1 MRGNRSYKQQLLI
14 YLATVVGVFA
24 LAASIYELRNEQ
36 NYKKAILQTR
46 LEGYAD
52 RVALLGADAVSF
64 AEEVRITVLSADGTV
79 LFDSE
84 EPQLA
89 SDHSTRPEVLA
100 CREGQPGW
108 AIRHS
113 QTEGRDY
120 CYLAKQNGDQIIRVA
135 VPYEVDLKNF
145 LRPNT
150 IYILLG
156 VLMLLAVLFALGL
169 SMLRGYRSLEK
180 ALEDVENEKQTNKRL
195 KREMT
200 HNIAHELR
208 TPVSSLRGYLEAL
221 VDCDD
226 MDSERKKLFLQRAYL
241 QSLRLSDLLRDI
253 GLVTKIEESPEQIK
267 RETVNLHEIVE
278 SVLVEFAQKMESRS
292 ITACN
297 DVPVSLDINGSA
309 SLVYAI
315 FRNLVENSCKYAG
328 KNVSIVIW
336 ADREGDEV
344 KLKYYDTGIGV
355 PADLQDRIFERF
367 FRIPAKPSED
377 YRDDVGSGLGLS
389 VVRNAVAFHG
399 GNIKAAPHTGGGL
412 EFEFSLPWCG
422 RPASTDNQLSKS

>member
-1 MRGNRSYKQQLLI
+1 MKRNRSFRQYLLI
-14 YLATVVGVFA
+14 YLAAVVGVFA
-24 LAASIYELRNEQ
+24 LAASIYELRNER
-36 NYKKAILQTR
+36 NYKKVILQTR

-52 RVALLGADAVSF
+52 RVALLGAENASF
-64 AEEVRITVLSADGTV
+64 AEEVRITILEADGTV
-79 LFDSE
+79 VYDSD
-84 EPQLA
+84 EPDLA
-89 SDHSTRPEVLA
+89 SDHSTRPEIVA
-100 CREGQPGW
+100 CSEGNPGW

-120 CYLAKQNGDQIIRVA
+120 CYLAKKNGDCIIRVA
-135 VPYEVDLKNF
+135 VPYEVDLKHF

-150 IYILLG
+150 IYIVLG
-156 VLMLLAVLFALGL
+156 VLMLLAVLFILGRA
-169 SMLRGYRSLEK
+169 MLRSYKSLED

-221 VDCDD
+221 VECDD
-226 MDSERKKLFLQRAYL
+226 IDEDRKKLFTQRAYL

-267 RETVNLHEIVE
+267 KERLSLYDIV
-278 SVLVEFAQKMESRS
+278 SDVLDEFSEKMQARG
-292 ITACN
+292 IAARN
-297 DVPVSLDINGSA
+297 DVPDDLEIDGSP

-328 KNVSIVIW
+328 KNVTVVIS
-336 ADREGDEV
+336 AEKAGDEV
-344 KLKYYDTGIGV
+344 QVRYYDTGTGV
-355 PADLQDRIFERF
+355 PEDMLDRIFERF
-367 FRIPAKPSED
+367 YRIPGKSSED

-399 GNIKAAPHTGGGL
+399 GTIKAALRKEGGL
-412 EFEFSLPWCG
+412 EFEFSL
-422 RPASTDNQLSKS
+422 S

>member
-1 MRGNRSYKQQLLI
+1 MKRNKSFRQFLLI
-14 YLATVVGVFA
+14 YLAAVVGVFA
-24 LAASIYELRNEQ
+24 LAASIYELRNER
-36 NYKKAILQTR
+36 NYKKVILQTR

-52 RVALLGADAVSF
+52 RVALLGAENASF
-64 AEEVRITVLSADGTV
+64 AEEVRITILEADGTV
-79 LFDSE
+79 VYDSD
-84 EPQLA
+84 EPDLA
-89 SDHSTRPEVLA
+89 SDHSTRPEIVA
-100 CREGQPGW
+100 CSEGNPGW

-120 CYLAKQNGDQIIRVA
+120 CYLAKKNGDRIIRVA
-135 VPYEVDLKNF
+135 VPYEVDLKHF

-150 IYILLG
+150 IYIVLG
-156 VLMLLAVLFALGL
+156 VLMLLAVLFILGRA
-169 SMLRGYRSLEK
+169 MLRSYKSLED

-221 VDCDD
+221 VECDD
-226 MDSERKKLFLQRAYL
+226 IDEDRKKLFTQRAYL

-267 RETVNLHEIVE
+267 KERLSLYDIV
-278 SVLVEFAQKMESRS
+278 SDVLDEFSEKMQARA
-292 ITACN
+292 IVARN
-297 DVPVSLDINGSA
+297 DVPVDLEIDGSP

-328 KNVSIVIW
+328 KNVTVVIS
-336 ADREGDEV
+336 AEKAGDEV
-344 KLKYYDTGIGV
+344 QVRYYDTGTGV
-355 PADLQDRIFERF
+355 PEDMLDRIFERF
-367 FRIPAKPSED
+367 YRIPGKPSED

-399 GNIKAAPHTGGGL
+399 GTIKAVLRKEGGL
-412 EFEFSLPWCG
+412 EFDFRLLVM
-422 RPASTDNQLSKS
+422 T

>member
-1 MRGNRSYKQQLLI
+1 MKRNKSFRQFLLI
-14 YLATVVGVFA
+14 YLAAVVGVFA
-24 LAASIYELRNEQ
+24 LAASIYELRNER
-36 NYKKAILQTR
+36 NYKKVILQTR

-52 RVALLGADAVSF
+52 RVALLGAENASF
-64 AEEVRITVLSADGTV
+64 AEEVRITILEADGTV
-79 LFDSE
+79 LYDSD
-84 EPQLA
+84 EPDLA
-89 SDHSTRPEVLA
+89 SDHSTRPEIVA
-100 CREGQPGW
+100 CSEGNPGW

-120 CYLAKQNGDQIIRVA
+120 CYLAKKNGDRIIRVA
-135 VPYEVDLKNF
+135 VPYEVDLKHF

-150 IYILLG
+150 IYIVLG
-156 VLMLLAVLFALGL
+156 VLMLLAVLFILGRA
-169 SMLRGYRSLEK
+169 MLRSYKSLED

-221 VDCDD
+221 VECDD
-226 MDSERKKLFLQRAYL
+226 IDEDRKKLFTQRAYL

-267 RETVNLHEIVE
+267 KERLSLYDIV
-278 SVLVEFAQKMESRS
+278 SDVLDEFSEKMQARA
-292 ITACN
+292 IVARN
-297 DVPVSLDINGSA
+297 DVPVDLEIDGSP

-328 KNVSIVIW
+328 KNVTVVIS
-336 ADREGDEV
+336 AEKAGDEV
-344 KLKYYDTGIGV
+344 QVRYYDTGTGV
-355 PADLQDRIFERF
+355 PEDMLDRIFERF
-367 FRIPAKPSED
+367 YRIPGKPSED

-399 GNIKAAPHTGGGL
+399 GTIKAVLRKEGGL
-412 EFEFSLPWCG
+412 EFDFSL
-422 RPASTDNQLSKS
+422 S

>member
-1 MRGNRSYKQQLLI
+1 MKRNRSFKQLLLI
-14 YLATVVGVFA
+14 YLAAVVGVFA
-24 LAASIYELRNEQ
+24 LAASIYELRNER
-36 NYKKAILQTR
+36 NYKKVILQTR

-52 RVALLGADAVSF
+52 RVALLGADNASF
-64 AEEVRITVLSADGTV
+64 TEEVRVTILEADGTV
-79 LFDSE
+79 VYDSD
-84 EPQLA
+84 EPDLA
-89 SDHSTRPEVLA
+89 SDHSTRPEIVA
-100 CREGQPGW
+100 CSEDSPGW

-120 CYLAKQNGDQIIRVA
+120 CYLAKKSGDRIIRVA
-135 VPYEVDLKNF
+135 VPYEVDLKHF

-150 IYILLG
+150 IYIVLG
-156 VLMLLAVLFALGL
+156 VLMLLAVLFFLGR
-169 SMLRGYRSLEK
+169 SMLHSYRSLEK
-180 ALEDVENEKQTNKRL
+180 ALEDVENEKLTNKRL

-226 MDSERKKLFLQRAYL
+226 IDEDRKKLFTQRAYL

-267 RETVNLHEIVE
+267 KERISLYDIV
-278 SVLVEFAQKMESRS
+278 SDVLDEFSEKMRARAIVAQ
-292 ITACN
+292 N
-297 DVPVSLDINGSA
+297 DVPVDLEIDGSS

-328 KNVSIVIW
+328 KNVSVVIS
-336 ADREGDEV
+336 AEKAGDEV
-344 KLKYYDTGIGV
+344 QVRYYDTGSGV
-355 PADLQDRIFERF
+355 PENMLDRIFERF
-367 FRIPAKPSED
+367 YRIPGKPSED

-399 GNIKAAPHTGGGL
+399 GTIKAVLRKEGGL
-412 EFEFSLPWCG
+412 EFEF
-422 RPASTDNQLSKS
+422 RLSRGQEAIS

>member
-1 MRGNRSYKQQLLI
+1 MKRNRSFKQLLLI
-14 YLATVVGVFA
+14 YLAAVVGVFA
-24 LAASIYELRNEQ
+24 LAASIYELRNER
-36 NYKKAILQTR
+36 NYKKVILQTR

-52 RVALLGADAVSF
+52 RVALLGAENASF
-64 AEEVRITVLSADGTV
+64 AEEVRITILEADGTV
-79 LFDSE
+79 VYDSD
-84 EPQLA
+84 EPDLA
-89 SDHSTRPEVLA
+89 SDHSTRPEIVA
-100 CREGQPGW
+100 CSEGNPGW

-120 CYLAKQNGDQIIRVA
+120 CYLAKKNGDRIIRVA
-135 VPYEVDLKNF
+135 VPYEVDLKHF

-150 IYILLG
+150 IYIVLG
-156 VLMLLAVLFALGL
+156 VLMLLAVLFILGRA
-169 SMLRGYRSLEK
+169 MLRSYKSLED

-221 VDCDD
+221 VECDD
-226 MDSERKKLFLQRAYL
+226 IDEDRKKLFTQRAYL

-267 RETVNLHEIVE
+267 KERLSLYDIV
-278 SVLVEFAQKMESRS
+278 SDVLDEFSEKMQARA
-292 ITACN
+292 IVARN
-297 DVPVSLDINGSA
+297 DVPVDLEIDGSP

-328 KNVSIVIW
+328 KNVTVVIS
-336 ADREGDEV
+336 AEKAGDEV
-344 KLKYYDTGIGV
+344 QVRYYDTGTGV
-355 PADLQDRIFERF
+355 PEDMLDRIFERF
-367 FRIPAKPSED
+367 YRIPGKPSED

-399 GNIKAAPHTGGGL
+399 GTIKAVLRKEGGL
-412 EFEFSLPWCG
+412 EFDFRLLVM
-422 RPASTDNQLSKS
+422 T

>member
-1 MRGNRSYKQQLLI
+1 MKRNRSFRQFLLI
-14 YLATVVGVFA
+14 YLAAVVGVFA
-24 LAASIYELRNEQ
+24 LAASIYELRNER
-36 NYKKAILQTR
+36 NYKKVILQTR

-52 RVALLGADAVSF
+52 RVALLGAENASF
-64 AEEVRITVLSADGTV
+64 AEEVRITILEADGAV
-79 LFDSE
+79 VYDSD
-84 EPQLA
+84 EPDLA
-89 SDHSTRPEVLA
+89 SDHSTRPEIVA
-100 CREGQPGW
+100 CSEGNPGW

-120 CYLAKQNGDQIIRVA
+120 CYLAKKNGDRIIRVA
-135 VPYEVDLKNF
+135 VPYEVDLKHF

-150 IYILLG
+150 IYIVLG
-156 VLMLLAVLFALGL
+156 VLMLLAVLFILGRA
-169 SMLRGYRSLEK
+169 MLRSYKSLED

-221 VDCDD
+221 VECDD
-226 MDSERKKLFLQRAYL
+226 IDEDRKKLFTQRAYL

-267 RETVNLHEIVE
+267 KERLSLYDIV
-278 SVLVEFAQKMESRS
+278 SDVLDEFSEKMQARA
-292 ITACN
+292 IVARN
-297 DVPVSLDINGSA
+297 DVPVDLEIDGSP

-328 KNVSIVIW
+328 KNVTVVIS
-336 ADREGDEV
+336 AEKAGDEV
-344 KLKYYDTGIGV
+344 QVRYYDTGTGV
-355 PADLQDRIFERF
+355 PEDMLDRIFERF
-367 FRIPAKPSED
+367 YRIPGKPSED

-399 GNIKAAPHTGGGL
+399 GTIKAVLRKEGGL
-412 EFEFSLPWCG
+412 EFDFRLLVM
-422 RPASTDNQLSKS
+422 T

>member
-1 MRGNRSYKQQLLI
+1 MKRSRSFRQFLLI
-14 YLATVVGVFA
+14 YLAAVVGVFA
-24 LAASIYELRNEQ
+24 LAASIYELRNER
-36 NYKKAILQTR
+36 NYKKVILQTR

-52 RVALLGADAVSF
+52 RVALLGAENASF
-64 AEEVRITVLSADGTV
+64 AEEVRITILEADGSV
-79 LFDSE
+79 VYDSD
-84 EPQLA
+84 EPDLT
-89 SDHSTRPEVLA
+89 SDHSMRPEIVA
-100 CREGQPGW
+100 CSEDKPGW

-120 CYLAKQNGDQIIRVA
+120 CYLAKKDGDRIIRVA
-135 VPYEVDLKNF
+135 VPYEVDLKHF

-150 IYILLG
+150 IYIVLG
-156 VLMLLAVLFALGL
+156 VLMLLAVLFILGRA
-169 SMLRGYRSLEK
+169 MLRSYKSLED
-180 ALEDVENEKQTNKRL
+180 ALEDVENEKQTNRRL

-226 MDSERKKLFLQRAYL
+226 IDEDRKKLFTQRAYL

-267 RETVNLHEIVE
+267 KERINLYDIV
-278 SVLVEFAQKMESRS
+278 SDVLDEFSEKMHARDIVAQ
-292 ITACN
+292 N
-297 DVPVSLDINGSA
+297 DVPDDLEIDGSP

-328 KNVSIVIW
+328 KNVTVVIS
-336 ADREGDEV
+336 AEKVSDEV
-344 KLKYYDTGIGV
+344 RVRYYDTGSGV
-355 PADLQDRIFERF
+355 PEDMLDRIFERF
-367 FRIPAKPSED
+367 YRIPGKPSED

-399 GNIKAAPHTGGGL
+399 GTIKAAIRKGGGL
-412 EFEFSLPWCG
+412 EFDFSL
-422 RPASTDNQLSKS
+422 SEN

>member
-1 MRGNRSYKQQLLI
+1 MKRNRSFKQLLLI
-14 YLATVVGVFA
+14 YLAAVVGVFA
-24 LAASIYELRNEQ
+24 LAASIYELRNER
-36 NYKKAILQTR
+36 NYKKVILQTR

-52 RVALLGADAVSF
+52 RVALLGAENASF
-64 AEEVRITVLSADGTV
+64 AEEVRITILEADGTV
-79 LFDSE
+79 VYDSD
-84 EPQLA
+84 EPDLA
-89 SDHSTRPEVLA
+89 SDHSTRPEIVA
-100 CREGQPGW
+100 CSEGNPGW

-120 CYLAKQNGDQIIRVA
+120 CYLAKKNGDRIIRVA
-135 VPYEVDLKNF
+135 VPYEVDLKHF

-150 IYILLG
+150 IYIVLG
-156 VLMLLAVLFALGL
+156 VLMLLAVLFFLGR
-169 SMLRGYRSLEK
+169 SMLHSYRSLEK

-226 MDSERKKLFLQRAYL
+226 IDEDRKKLFTQRAYL

-267 RETVNLHEIVE
+267 KERISLYDIV
-278 SVLVEFAQKMESRS
+278 SDVLDEFSEKMRARA
-292 ITACN
+292 IVARN
-297 DVPVSLDINGSA
+297 DVPVDLEIDGSP

-328 KNVSIVIW
+328 KNLSVVIS
-336 ADREGDEV
+336 AEKAGDEV
-344 KLKYYDTGIGV
+344 QVRYYDTGSGV
-355 PADLQDRIFERF
+355 PEDMLDRIFERF
-367 FRIPAKPSED
+367 YRIPGKPSED

-399 GNIKAAPHTGGGL
+399 GTIKAVLRKEGGL
-412 EFEFSLPWCG
+412 EFDFRLLVM
-422 RPASTDNQLSKS
+422 T

>member
-1 MRGNRSYKQQLLI
+1 MKRNRSFRQYLLI
-14 YLATVVGVFA
+14 YLAAVVGVFA
-24 LAASIYELRNEQ
+24 LATSIYELRNER
-36 NYKKAILQTR
+36 NYKKVILQTR

-52 RVALLGADAVSF
+52 RVALLGAENASF
-64 AEEVRITVLSADGTV
+64 AEEVRITILEADGTV
-79 LFDSE
+79 VYDSD
-84 EPQLA
+84 EPDLA
-89 SDHSTRPEVLA
+89 SDHSTRPEIVA
-100 CREGQPGW
+100 CSEGKPGW

-120 CYLAKQNGDQIIRVA
+120 CYLAKKNGDRIIRVA
-135 VPYEVDLKNF
+135 VPYEVDLKHF
-145 LRPNT
+145 LRPDT
-150 IYILLG
+150 IYIVLG
-156 VLMLLAVLFALGL
+156 VLMLLAVLFILGRA
-169 SMLRGYRSLEK
+169 MLRSYKSLED

-221 VDCDD
+221 VECDD
-226 MDSERKKLFLQRAYL
+226 IDEDRKKLFTQRAYL

-267 RETVNLHEIVE
+267 KERINLYDIV
-278 SVLVEFAQKMESRS
+278 SDVLDEFSEKMLARGIAARNE
-292 ITACN
+292 
-297 DVPVSLDINGSA
+297 VPEDLEMDGSP

-328 KNVSIVIW
+328 KNVAVVIS
-336 ADREGDEV
+336 AEQSGSDVLVR
-344 KLKYYDTGIGV
+344 YHDTGIGV
-355 PADLQDRIFERF
+355 PEDMLDRIFERF

-399 GNIKAAPHTGGGL
+399 GTIKAVLRKEGGL
-412 EFEFSLPWCG
+412 EFEFRLLVMTRS
-422 RPASTDNQLSKS
+422 

>member
-1 MRGNRSYKQQLLI
+1 MKGNRSFRQVLLV
-14 YLATVVGVFA
+14 YLAAVVGVFA
-24 LAASIYELRNEQ
+24 LAASVYELRNEH

-52 RVALLGADAVSF
+52 RVALLGVDAANFS
-64 AEEVRITVLSADGTV
+64 EEVRITILSDDGAVLY
-79 LFDSE
+79 DSD
-84 EPQLA
+84 EPGLV
-89 SDHSTRPEVLA
+89 SDHSSRPEIVA
-100 CREGQPGW
+100 CRSGQPGW

-120 CYLAKQNGDQIIRVA
+120 CYLAKRNGDRIIRVA
-135 VPYEVDLKNF
+135 VPYEVDLKHF

-156 VLMLLAVLFALGL
+156 VLMLLAVLLLLGRA
-169 SMLRGYRSLEK
+169 MLRGYKSLED
-180 ALEDVENEKQTNKRL
+180 ALDDVENEKQANKRL

-226 MDSERKKLFLQRAYL
+226 IDDERRKLFTQRAYL

-253 GLVTKIEESPEQIK
+253 GLVTKIEESPEQIR
-267 RETVNLHEIVE
+267 RERLNLHEIV
-278 SVLVEFAQKMESRS
+278 SGVLDEFSEKMKSRGIDATNAIPS
-292 ITACN
+292 
-297 DVPVSLDINGSA
+297 DMEMVGSA

-328 KNVSIVIW
+328 KDISIVIS
-336 ADREGDEV
+336 AEYERGAV
-344 KLKYYDTGIGV
+344 RVCYYDTGVAV
-355 PADLQDRIFERF
+355 PEEMLDRIFERF
-367 FRIPAKPSED
+367 FRIPGNPSED

-399 GNIKAAPHTGGGL
+399 GQIKASVREGGGL
-412 EFEFSLPWCG
+412 MFEF
-422 RPASTDNQLSKS
+422 TLS

>member
-1 MRGNRSYKQQLLI
+1 MKRNRSFRQYLLI
-14 YLATVVGVFA
+14 YLAAVVGVFA
-24 LAASIYELRNEQ
+24 LAASIYELRNER
-36 NYKKAILQTR
+36 NYKKVILQTR

-52 RVALLGADAVSF
+52 RVALLGAENASF
-64 AEEVRITVLSADGTV
+64 AEEVRITILEADGTV
-79 LFDSE
+79 VYDSD
-84 EPQLA
+84 EPDLA
-89 SDHSTRPEVLA
+89 SDHSTRPEIVA
-100 CREGQPGW
+100 CSEGNPGW

-120 CYLAKQNGDQIIRVA
+120 CYLAKKNGDCIIRVA
-135 VPYEVDLKNF
+135 VPYEVDLKHF

-150 IYILLG
+150 IYIVLG
-156 VLMLLAVLFALGL
+156 VLMLLAVLFTLGRA
-169 SMLRGYRSLEK
+169 MLRSYKSLED

-221 VDCDD
+221 VECDD
-226 MDSERKKLFLQRAYL
+226 IDEDRKKLFTQRAYL

-267 RETVNLHEIVE
+267 KERLSLYDIVSDVLDEFSEKMHAREIV
-278 SVLVEFAQKMESRS
+278 AQ
-292 ITACN
+292 N
-297 DVPVSLDINGSA
+297 DVPADLELDGSP

-328 KNVSIVIW
+328 KNVTVVIS
-336 ADREGDEV
+336 AEKAGDEV
-344 KLKYYDTGIGV
+344 QVRYYDTGTGV
-355 PADLQDRIFERF
+355 PEDMLDRIFERF
-367 FRIPAKPSED
+367 YRIPGKPSED

-399 GNIKAAPHTGGGL
+399 GTIKAALRKEGGL
-412 EFEFSLPWCG
+412 EFEFSL
-422 RPASTDNQLSKS
+422 S

>member
-1 MRGNRSYKQQLLI
+1 MKRNRSFKQLLLI
-14 YLATVVGVFA
+14 YLAAVVGVFA
-24 LAASIYELRNEQ
+24 LAASIYELRNER
-36 NYKKAILQTR
+36 NYKKVILQTR

-52 RVALLGADAVSF
+52 RVALLGADNASF
-64 AEEVRITVLSADGTV
+64 TEEVRVTILEADGTV
-79 LFDSE
+79 VYDSD
-84 EPQLA
+84 EPDLA
-89 SDHSTRPEVLA
+89 SDHSTRPEIVA
-100 CREGQPGW
+100 CSEGNPGW

-120 CYLAKQNGDQIIRVA
+120 CYLAKKNGDRIIRVA
-135 VPYEVDLKNF
+135 VPYEVDLKHF

-150 IYILLG
+150 IYIVLG
-156 VLMLLAVLFALGL
+156 VLMLLAVLFILGRA
-169 SMLRGYRSLEK
+169 MLRSYKSLED

-226 MDSERKKLFLQRAYL
+226 IDEDRKKLFTQRAYL

-267 RETVNLHEIVE
+267 KERISLYDIV
-278 SVLVEFAQKMESRS
+278 SDVLDEFSEKMRARAIVAQ
-292 ITACN
+292 N
-297 DVPVSLDINGSA
+297 DVPVDLEIDGSP

-328 KNVSIVIW
+328 KNVSVVIS
-336 ADREGDEV
+336 AEKAGDEV
-344 KLKYYDTGIGV
+344 QVRYYDTGSGV
-355 PADLQDRIFERF
+355 PENMLDRIFERF
-367 FRIPAKPSED
+367 YRIPGKPSED

-399 GNIKAAPHTGGGL
+399 GTIKAVLRKEGGL
-412 EFEFSLPWCG
+412 EFDFRLLVM
-422 RPASTDNQLSKS
+422 T

>member
-1 MRGNRSYKQQLLI
+1 MKRNRSFKQLLLI
-14 YLATVVGVFA
+14 YLAAVVGVFA
-24 LAASIYELRNEQ
+24 LAASIYELRNER
-36 NYKKAILQTR
+36 NYKKVILQTR

-52 RVALLGADAVSF
+52 RVALLGAENASF
-64 AEEVRITVLSADGTV
+64 AEEVRITILEADGTV
-79 LFDSE
+79 VYDSD
-84 EPQLA
+84 EPDLA
-89 SDHSTRPEVLA
+89 SDHSTRPEIVA
-100 CREGQPGW
+100 CSEGNPGW

-120 CYLAKQNGDQIIRVA
+120 CYLAKKNGDRIIRVA
-135 VPYEVDLKNF
+135 VPYEVDLKHF

-150 IYILLG
+150 IYIVLG
-156 VLMLLAVLFALGL
+156 VLMLLAVLFILGRA
-169 SMLRGYRSLEK
+169 MLRSYKSLED

-221 VDCDD
+221 VECDD
-226 MDSERKKLFLQRAYL
+226 IDEDRKKLFTQRAYL

-267 RETVNLHEIVE
+267 KERISLYDIV
-278 SVLVEFAQKMESRS
+278 SDVLDEFSEKMRARAIVAQ
-292 ITACN
+292 N
-297 DVPVSLDINGSA
+297 DVPVDLEIDGSP

-328 KNVSIVIW
+328 KNVSVVIS
-336 ADREGDEV
+336 AEKAGDEV
-344 KLKYYDTGIGV
+344 QVRYYDTGSGV
-355 PADLQDRIFERF
+355 PEDMLDRIFERF
-367 FRIPAKPSED
+367 YRIPGKPSED

-399 GNIKAAPHTGGGL
+399 GTIKAVLRKEGGL
-412 EFEFSLPWCG
+412 EFDFRLLVM
-422 RPASTDNQLSKS
+422 T

>member
-1 MRGNRSYKQQLLI
+1 MKRNKSFRQFLLI
-14 YLATVVGVFA
+14 YLAAVVGVFA
-24 LAASIYELRNEQ
+24 LAASIYELRNER
-36 NYKKAILQTR
+36 NYKKVILQTR

-52 RVALLGADAVSF
+52 RVALLGAENASF
-64 AEEVRITVLSADGTV
+64 AEEVRITILEADGTV
-79 LFDSE
+79 VYDSD
-84 EPQLA
+84 EPDLA
-89 SDHSTRPEVLA
+89 SDHSTRPEIVA
-100 CREGQPGW
+100 CSEGNPGW

-120 CYLAKQNGDQIIRVA
+120 CYLAKKNGDRIIRVA
-135 VPYEVDLKNF
+135 VPYEVDLKHF

-150 IYILLG
+150 IYIVLG
-156 VLMLLAVLFALGL
+156 VLMLLAVLFILGRA
-169 SMLRGYRSLEK
+169 MLRSYKSLED

-221 VDCDD
+221 VECDD
-226 MDSERKKLFLQRAYL
+226 IDEDRKKLFTQRAYL

-267 RETVNLHEIVE
+267 KERLSLYDIV
-278 SVLVEFAQKMESRS
+278 SDVLDEFSEKMQARA
-292 ITACN
+292 IVALN
-297 DVPVSLDINGSA
+297 DVPVDLEIDGSP

-328 KNVSIVIW
+328 KNVTVVIS
-336 ADREGDEV
+336 AEKAGDEV
-344 KLKYYDTGIGV
+344 QVRYYDTGTGV
-355 PADLQDRIFERF
+355 PEDMLDRIFERF
-367 FRIPAKPSED
+367 YRIPGKPSED

-399 GNIKAAPHTGGGL
+399 GTIKAALRKEGGL
-412 EFEFSLPWCG
+412 EFDFRLLVM
-422 RPASTDNQLSKS
+422 T

>member
-1 MRGNRSYKQQLLI
+1 MKRNRSFKQLLLI
-14 YLATVVGVFA
+14 YLAAVVGVFA

-36 NYKKAILQTR
+36 NYKKVILQTR

-52 RVALLGADAVSF
+52 RVALLGADAASF
-64 AEEVRITVLSADGTV
+64 SEEVRVTILSDNGTV
-79 LFDSE
+79 LYDSD
-84 EPQLA
+84 EPELA
-89 SDHSTRPEVLA
+89 SNHSTRPEILA
-100 CREGQPGW
+100 CRDGQPGW

-120 CYLAKQNGDQIIRVA
+120 CYLAKISGDRIIRVA
-135 VPYEVDLKNF
+135 VPYEVDLKHF

-156 VLMLLAVLFALGL
+156 VLLLLVVLFVLGRA
-169 SMLRGYRSLEK
+169 MLQGYRSLEK
-180 ALEDVENEKQTNKRL
+180 ALDDVETQKQTNRRL

-208 TPVSSLRGYLEAL
+208 TPVSSMRGYLEAL

-226 MDSERKKLFLQRAYL
+226 IGEERRKLFIQRAYL

-253 GLVTKIEESPEQIK
+253 GLVTKIEESPEQIG
-267 RETVNLHEIVE
+267 RDRINLYDIVSDVLDEFSGKMQSRGISAINGIPSDLEIV
-278 SVLVEFAQKMESRS
+278 
-292 ITACN
+292 
-297 DVPVSLDINGSA
+297 GSA

-328 KNVSIVIW
+328 KDVSIHIS
-336 ADREGDEV
+336 ALAQGDAV
-344 KLKYYDTGIGV
+344 RVSYYDTGVGV
-355 PADLQDRIFERF
+355 PDDMLDRIFERF
-367 FRIPAKPSED
+367 FRIPGKASED
-377 YRDDVGSGLGLS
+377 CRDDVGSGLGLS

-399 GNIKAAPHTGGGL
+399 GTITASTRESGGL
-412 EFEFSLPWCG
+412 GFDFTL
-422 RPASTDNQLSKS
+422 K

>member
-1 MRGNRSYKQQLLI
+1 MKRNRSFKQLLLI
-14 YLATVVGVFA
+14 YLAAVVGVFA
-24 LAASIYELRNEQ
+24 LAASIYELRNER
-36 NYKKAILQTR
+36 NYKKVILQTR

-52 RVALLGADAVSF
+52 RVALLGADNASF
-64 AEEVRITVLSADGTV
+64 TEEVRVTILEADGTV
-79 LFDSE
+79 VYDSD
-84 EPQLA
+84 EPDLA
-89 SDHSTRPEVLA
+89 SDHSTRPEIVA
-100 CREGQPGW
+100 CSEDSPGW

-120 CYLAKQNGDQIIRVA
+120 CYLAKKSGDRIIRVA
-135 VPYEVDLKNF
+135 VPYEVDLKHF

-150 IYILLG
+150 IYIVLG
-156 VLMLLAVLFALGL
+156 VLMLLAVLFFLGR
-169 SMLRGYRSLEK
+169 SMLHSYRSLEK
-180 ALEDVENEKQTNKRL
+180 ALEDVENEKLTNKRL

-226 MDSERKKLFLQRAYL
+226 IDEDRKKLFTQRAYL

-267 RETVNLHEIVE
+267 KERISLYDIV
-278 SVLVEFAQKMESRS
+278 SDVLDEFSEKMRARAIVAQ
-292 ITACN
+292 N
-297 DVPVSLDINGSA
+297 DVPVDLEIDGSP

-328 KNVSIVIW
+328 KNVSVVIS
-336 ADREGDEV
+336 AEKAGDEV
-344 KLKYYDTGIGV
+344 QVRYYDTGSGV
-355 PADLQDRIFERF
+355 PENMLDRIFERF
-367 FRIPAKPSED
+367 YRIPGKPSED

-399 GNIKAAPHTGGGL
+399 GTIKAVLRKEGGL
-412 EFEFSLPWCG
+412 EFEF
-422 RPASTDNQLSKS
+422 RLSRGQEAIS

>member
-1 MRGNRSYKQQLLI
+1 MKGKRSFKQLLLI
-14 YLATVVGVFA
+14 YLAAVVGVFA
-24 LAASIYELRNEQ
+24 LVASIYELRNEQ

-52 RVALLGADAVSF
+52 RVALLGADAASF
-64 AEEVRITVLSADGTV
+64 TEEVRITILSADGTV

-84 EPQLA
+84 DPQLA
-89 SDHSTRPEVLA
+89 SNHSTRPEVLA

-120 CYLAKQNGDQIIRVA
+120 CYLAKKNGDQIIRVA

-156 VLMLLAVLFALGL
+156 VLMLLAVLFALGRA
-169 SMLRGYRSLEK
+169 MLRGYRSLEK
-180 ALEDVENEKQTNKRL
+180 ALEDVESEKQTNKRL

-226 MDSERKKLFLQRAYL
+226 IDPERKRLFLQRAYL

-267 RETVNLHEIVE
+267 RERVNLHEIVAG
-278 SVLVEFAQKMESRS
+278 VLDEFAQKMEARA
-292 ITACN
+292 ITAHN
-297 DVPVSLDINGSA
+297 DVPVTLDINGSA

-336 ADREGDEV
+336 ADRKGDEV

-355 PADLQDRIFERF
+355 PADMQDRIFERF
-367 FRIPAKPSED
+367 FRIPGKPSED

-399 GNIKAAPHTGGGL
+399 GTIKAASHNGGGL
-412 EFEFSLPWCG
+412 EFEFSFPVF
-422 RPASTDNQLSKS
+422 A

>member
-1 MRGNRSYKQQLLI
+1 MKRNRSFKQLLLI
-14 YLATVVGVFA
+14 YLAAVVGVFA
-24 LAASIYELRNEQ
+24 LAASIYELRNER
-36 NYKKAILQTR
+36 NYKKVILQTR

-52 RVALLGADAVSF
+52 RVALLGAENASF
-64 AEEVRITVLSADGTV
+64 AEEVRITILEADGTV
-79 LFDSE
+79 VYDSD
-84 EPQLA
+84 EPDLA
-89 SDHSTRPEVLA
+89 SDHSTRPEIVA
-100 CREGQPGW
+100 CSEGNPGW

-120 CYLAKQNGDQIIRVA
+120 CYLAKKNGDRIIRVA
-135 VPYEVDLKNF
+135 VPYEVDLKHF

-150 IYILLG
+150 IYIVLG
-156 VLMLLAVLFALGL
+156 VLMLLAVLFILGRA
-169 SMLRGYRSLEK
+169 MLRSYKFLED

-221 VDCDD
+221 VECDD
-226 MDSERKKLFLQRAYL
+226 IDEDRKKLFTQRAYL

-267 RETVNLHEIVE
+267 KERLSLYDIV
-278 SVLVEFAQKMESRS
+278 SDVLDEFSEKMQARA
-292 ITACN
+292 IVARN
-297 DVPVSLDINGSA
+297 DVPVDLEIDGSP

-328 KNVSIVIW
+328 KNVSVVIS
-336 ADREGDEV
+336 AEKAGDEV
-344 KLKYYDTGIGV
+344 QVRYYDTGSGV
-355 PADLQDRIFERF
+355 SEDMLDRIFERF
-367 FRIPAKPSED
+367 YRIPGKPSED

-399 GNIKAAPHTGGGL
+399 GTIKAVLRKEGGL
-412 EFEFSLPWCG
+412 EFDFRLLVM
-422 RPASTDNQLSKS
+422 T

>member
-1 MRGNRSYKQQLLI
+1 MKGKRSFKQLLLI
-14 YLATVVGVFA
+14 YLAAVVGVFA
-24 LAASIYELRNEQ
+24 LVASIYELRNEQ

-52 RVALLGADAVSF
+52 RVALLGADAASF
-64 AEEVRITVLSADGTV
+64 TEEVRITILSADGTV

-84 EPQLA
+84 DPQLA
-89 SDHSTRPEVLA
+89 SNHSTRPEVLA

-120 CYLAKQNGDQIIRVA
+120 CYLAKKNGDQIIRVA

-156 VLMLLAVLFALGL
+156 VLMLLAVLFALGRA
-169 SMLRGYRSLEK
+169 MLRGYRSLEK
-180 ALEDVENEKQTNKRL
+180 ALEDVESEKQTNKRL

-226 MDSERKKLFLQRAYL
+226 IDPERKRLFLQRAYL

-253 GLVTKIEESPEQIK
+253 GLVTKIEESPEQIR
-267 RETVNLHEIVE
+267 RERVNLHEIVAG
-278 SVLVEFAQKMESRS
+278 VLDEFAQKMEARS
-292 ITACN
+292 ITAHN
-297 DVPVSLDINGSA
+297 DVPVTLDINGSA

-355 PADLQDRIFERF
+355 PADMQDRIFERF
-367 FRIPAKPSED
+367 FRIPGKPSED

-399 GNIKAAPHTGGGL
+399 GTIKAASHTGGGL
-412 EFEFSLPWCG
+412 EFEFSFPVF
-422 RPASTDNQLSKS
+422 

>member
-1 MRGNRSYKQQLLI
+1 MKRNRSFKQLLLI
-14 YLATVVGVFA
+14 YLAAVVGVFA
-24 LAASIYELRNEQ
+24 LAASIYELRNER
-36 NYKKAILQTR
+36 NYKKVILQTR

-52 RVALLGADAVSF
+52 RVALLGAENASF
-64 AEEVRITVLSADGTV
+64 AEEVRITILEADGTV
-79 LFDSE
+79 VYDSD
-84 EPQLA
+84 EPDLA
-89 SDHSTRPEVLA
+89 SDHSTRPEIVA
-100 CREGQPGW
+100 CSEGNPGW

-120 CYLAKQNGDQIIRVA
+120 CYLAKKNGDRIIRVA
-135 VPYEVDLKNF
+135 VPFEVDLKHF

-150 IYILLG
+150 IYIVLG
-156 VLMLLAVLFALGL
+156 VLMLLAVLFILGRA
-169 SMLRGYRSLEK
+169 MLRSYKFLED

-221 VDCDD
+221 VECDD
-226 MDSERKKLFLQRAYL
+226 IDEDRKKLFTQRAYL

-267 RETVNLHEIVE
+267 KERLSLYDIV
-278 SVLVEFAQKMESRS
+278 SDVLDEFSEKMQARA
-292 ITACN
+292 IVARN
-297 DVPVSLDINGSA
+297 DVPVDLEIDGSP

-328 KNVSIVIW
+328 KNVTVVIS
-336 ADREGDEV
+336 AEKAGDEV
-344 KLKYYDTGIGV
+344 QVRYYDTGTGV
-355 PADLQDRIFERF
+355 PEGMLDRIFERF
-367 FRIPAKPSED
+367 YRIPGKPSED

-399 GNIKAAPHTGGGL
+399 GTIKAVLRKEGGL
-412 EFEFSLPWCG
+412 EFEFRLLVM
-422 RPASTDNQLSKS
+422 T

>member
-1 MRGNRSYKQQLLI
+1 MKRNKSFRQFLLI
-14 YLATVVGVFA
+14 YLAAVVGVFA
-24 LAASIYELRNEQ
+24 LAASIYELRNER
-36 NYKKAILQTR
+36 NYKKVILQTR

-52 RVALLGADAVSF
+52 RVALLGAENASF
-64 AEEVRITVLSADGTV
+64 AEEVRITILEADGTV
-79 LFDSE
+79 LYDSD
-84 EPQLA
+84 EPDLA
-89 SDHSTRPEVLA
+89 SDHSTRPEIVA
-100 CREGQPGW
+100 CSEGNPGW

-120 CYLAKQNGDQIIRVA
+120 CYLAKKNGDRIIRVA
-135 VPYEVDLKNF
+135 VPYEVDLKHF

-150 IYILLG
+150 IYIVLG
-156 VLMLLAVLFALGL
+156 VLMLLAVLFILGRA
-169 SMLRGYRSLEK
+169 MLRSYKSLED

-221 VDCDD
+221 VECDD
-226 MDSERKKLFLQRAYL
+226 IDEDRKKLFTQRAYL

-267 RETVNLHEIVE
+267 KERLSLYDIV
-278 SVLVEFAQKMESRS
+278 SDVLDEFSEKMQARA
-292 ITACN
+292 IVARN
-297 DVPVSLDINGSA
+297 DVPVDLEIDGSP

-328 KNVSIVIW
+328 KNVTIVIS
-336 ADREGDEV
+336 AEKAGDEV
-344 KLKYYDTGIGV
+344 QVRYYDTGTGV
-355 PADLQDRIFERF
+355 PEDMLDRIFERF
-367 FRIPAKPSED
+367 YRIPGKPSED

-399 GNIKAAPHTGGGL
+399 GTIKAVLRKEGGL
-412 EFEFSLPWCG
+412 EFDFRLLVM
-422 RPASTDNQLSKS
+422 T

>member
-1 MRGNRSYKQQLLI
+1 MKGKRSFKQLLLI
-14 YLATVVGVFA
+14 YLAAVVGVFA
-24 LAASIYELRNEQ
+24 LAASIYELRSEQ

-52 RVALLGADAVSF
+52 RVALLGADAANF
-64 AEEVRITVLSADGTV
+64 AEEVRITILSADGTV

-84 EPQLA
+84 DPQLA
-89 SDHSTRPEVLA
+89 SNHSTRPEVLA
-100 CREGQPGW
+100 CMDGQPGW

-120 CYLAKQNGDQIIRVA
+120 CYLAKKNGDQIIRVA

-156 VLMLLAVLFALGL
+156 VLMLLAVLFALGRA
-169 SMLRGYRSLEK
+169 MLRGYRSLEK
-180 ALEDVENEKQTNKRL
+180 ALEDVESEKQTNKRL

-226 MDSERKKLFLQRAYL
+226 IDPERKRLFLQRAYL

-267 RETVNLHEIVE
+267 RERVNLHEIVAG
-278 SVLVEFAQKMESRS
+278 VLDEFAQKMEARA
-292 ITACN
+292 ITAHN
-297 DVPVSLDINGSA
+297 DVPVTLDINGSA

-355 PADLQDRIFERF
+355 PADMQDRIFERF
-367 FRIPAKPSED
+367 FRIPGKPSED

-399 GNIKAAPHTGGGL
+399 GTIKAASHTGGGL
-412 EFEFSLPWCG
+412 EFEFSFPVF
-422 RPASTDNQLSKS
+422 S

>member
-1 MRGNRSYKQQLLI
+1 MKGNRSYRQQLLI
-14 YLATVVGVFA
+14 YLAAVVGVFA

-52 RVALLGADAVSF
+52 RVALLGADAASF
-64 AEEVRITVLSADGTV
+64 TEEVRVTVLSADGTV
-79 LFDSE
+79 IFDSE
-84 EPQLA
+84 DPQLA
-89 SDHSTRPEVLA
+89 SNHSTRPEVLA
-100 CREGQPGW
+100 CREGHPGW

-120 CYLAKQNGDQIIRVA
+120 CYLAKKNGDRIIRVA

-156 VLMLLAVLFALGL
+156 VLMLLAVLFALGRA
-169 SMLRGYRSLEK
+169 MLKGYRSLEK
-180 ALEDVENEKQTNKRL
+180 ALEDVESEKQANKRL

-226 MDSERKKLFLQRAYL
+226 IDPERKKLFLQRAYL

-253 GLVTKIEESPEQIK
+253 GLVTKIEESPEQIR
-267 RETVNLHEIVE
+267 RERVNLHGIVE
-278 SVLVEFAQKMESRS
+278 GVLDEFAQKMEARA
-292 ITACN
+292 ITAYN
-297 DVPVSLDINGSA
+297 DVPVTLDINGSA

-336 ADREGDEV
+336 ADSDGGEV
-344 KLKYYDTGIGV
+344 MLRYYDTGTGV
-355 PADLQDRIFERF
+355 PADMQDRIFERF
-367 FRIPAKPSED
+367 FRIPGKPSED

-399 GNIKAAPHTGGGL
+399 GSIKASSHEGGGL
-412 EFEFSLPWCG
+412 EFEFSLPLFTSLRSDC
-422 RPASTDNQLSKS
+422 S

>member
-1 MRGNRSYKQQLLI
+1 MKRNRSFRQLLLI
-14 YLATVVGVFA
+14 YLAAVVGVFA
-24 LAASIYELRNEQ
+24 LAASIYELRNER
-36 NYKKAILQTR
+36 NYKKVILQTR

-52 RVALLGADAVSF
+52 RVALLGADNARF
-64 AEEVRITVLSADGTV
+64 TEEVRVTILEADGTV
-79 LFDSE
+79 VYDSD
-84 EPQLA
+84 EPDLA
-89 SDHSTRPEVLA
+89 SDHSTRPEIVA
-100 CREGQPGW
+100 CSEGKPGW

-120 CYLAKQNGDQIIRVA
+120 CYLAKKNGDRIIRVA
-135 VPYEVDLKNF
+135 VPYEVDLKHF

-150 IYILLG
+150 IYIVLG
-156 VLMLLAVLFALGL
+156 VLMLLAVLFFLGRAMLL
-169 SMLRGYRSLEK
+169 SYKSLED

-226 MDSERKKLFLQRAYL
+226 IDEDRKKLFTQRAYL

-267 RETVNLHEIVE
+267 RERINLYDIV
-278 SVLVEFAQKMESRS
+278 SDVLDEFSEKMLARGIAARNE
-292 ITACN
+292 
-297 DVPVSLDINGSA
+297 VPVDLDIDGNP

-328 KNVSIVIW
+328 KNVDVVISAEQSGNEAIVQ
-336 ADREGDEV
+336 
-344 KLKYYDTGIGV
+344 YYDTGIGV
-355 PADLQDRIFERF
+355 PKDMLDRIFERF
-367 FRIPAKPSED
+367 FRIPGKPSED

-399 GNIKAAPHTGGGL
+399 GTIKAALRKEGGL
-412 EFEFSLPWCG
+412 EFEF
-422 RPASTDNQLSKS
+422 RLSGI

>member
-1 MRGNRSYKQQLLI
+1 MKRNRSFKQLLLI
-14 YLATVVGVFA
+14 YLAAVVGVFA
-24 LAASIYELRNEQ
+24 LAASIYELRNER
-36 NYKKAILQTR
+36 NYKKVILQTR

-52 RVALLGADAVSF
+52 RVALLGAENASF
-64 AEEVRITVLSADGTV
+64 AEEVRITILEADGTV
-79 LFDSE
+79 VYDSD
-84 EPQLA
+84 EPDLA
-89 SDHSTRPEVLA
+89 SDHSTRPEIVA
-100 CREGQPGW
+100 CSEGNPGW

-120 CYLAKQNGDQIIRVA
+120 CYLAKKNGDRIIRVA
-135 VPYEVDLKNF
+135 VPYEVDLKHF

-150 IYILLG
+150 IYIVLG
-156 VLMLLAVLFALGL
+156 VLMLLAVLFILGRA
-169 SMLRGYRSLEK
+169 MLRSYKSLED

-221 VDCDD
+221 VECDD
-226 MDSERKKLFLQRAYL
+226 IDEDRKKLFTQRAYL

-267 RETVNLHEIVE
+267 KERLSLYDIV
-278 SVLVEFAQKMESRS
+278 SDVLDEFSEKMQARA
-292 ITACN
+292 IVARN
-297 DVPVSLDINGSA
+297 DVPVDLEIDGSP

-328 KNVSIVIW
+328 KNVTVVIS
-336 ADREGDEV
+336 AEKAGDEV
-344 KLKYYDTGIGV
+344 QVRYYDTGTGV
-355 PADLQDRIFERF
+355 PEGMLDRIFERF
-367 FRIPAKPSED
+367 YRIPGKPSED

-399 GNIKAAPHTGGGL
+399 GTIKAALRKEGGL
-412 EFEFSLPWCG
+412 EFDFRLLVM
-422 RPASTDNQLSKS
+422 T

>member
-1 MRGNRSYKQQLLI
+1 MKRNRSFKQLLLI
-14 YLATVVGVFA
+14 YLAAVVGVFA
-24 LAASIYELRNEQ
+24 LAASIYELRNER
-36 NYKKAILQTR
+36 NYKKVILQTR

-52 RVALLGADAVSF
+52 RVALLGADNASF
-64 AEEVRITVLSADGTV
+64 TEEVRVTILEADGTV
-79 LFDSE
+79 VYDSD
-84 EPQLA
+84 EPDLA
-89 SDHSTRPEVLA
+89 SDHSTRPEIVA
-100 CREGQPGW
+100 CSEDSPGW

-120 CYLAKQNGDQIIRVA
+120 CYLAKKSGDRIIRVA
-135 VPYEVDLKNF
+135 VPYEVDLKHF

-150 IYILLG
+150 IYIVLG
-156 VLMLLAVLFALGL
+156 VLMLLAVLFFLGR
-169 SMLRGYRSLEK
+169 SMLHSYRSLEK
-180 ALEDVENEKQTNKRL
+180 ALEDVENEKLTNKRL

-221 VDCDD
+221 VECDD
-226 MDSERKKLFLQRAYL
+226 IDEDRKKLFTQRAYL

-267 RETVNLHEIVE
+267 KERISLYDIV
-278 SVLVEFAQKMESRS
+278 SDVLDEFSEKMRARAIVAQ
-292 ITACN
+292 N
-297 DVPVSLDINGSA
+297 DVPVDLEIDGSP

-328 KNVSIVIW
+328 KNVTVVIS
-336 ADREGDEV
+336 AEKAGDEV
-344 KLKYYDTGIGV
+344 QVRYYDTGTGV
-355 PADLQDRIFERF
+355 PEDMLDRIFERF
-367 FRIPAKPSED
+367 YRIPGKPSED

-399 GNIKAAPHTGGGL
+399 GTIKAVLRKEGGL
-412 EFEFSLPWCG
+412 EFDFRLLVM
-422 RPASTDNQLSKS
+422 T

>member
-1 MRGNRSYKQQLLI
+1 MKRNRSFRQYLLI
-14 YLATVVGVFA
+14 YLAAVVGVFA
-24 LAASIYELRNEQ
+24 LAASIYELRNER
-36 NYKKAILQTR
+36 NYKKVILQTR

-52 RVALLGADAVSF
+52 RVALLGAENASF
-64 AEEVRITVLSADGTV
+64 AEEVRITILEADGTV
-79 LFDSE
+79 VYDSD
-84 EPQLA
+84 EPDLA
-89 SDHSTRPEVLA
+89 SDHSTRPEIVA
-100 CREGQPGW
+100 CSEGNPGW

-120 CYLAKQNGDQIIRVA
+120 CYLAKKNGDCIIRVA
-135 VPYEVDLKNF
+135 VPYEVDLKHF

-150 IYILLG
+150 IYIVLG
-156 VLMLLAVLFALGL
+156 VLMLLAVLFILGRA
-169 SMLRGYRSLEK
+169 MLRSYKSLED

-221 VDCDD
+221 VECDD
-226 MDSERKKLFLQRAYL
+226 IDEDRKKLFTQRAYL

-267 RETVNLHEIVE
+267 KERLSLYDIV
-278 SVLVEFAQKMESRS
+278 SDVLDEFSEKMQARG
-292 ITACN
+292 IAARN
-297 DVPVSLDINGSA
+297 DVPDDLEIDGSP

-328 KNVSIVIW
+328 KNVTVVIS
-336 ADREGDEV
+336 AEKAGDEV
-344 KLKYYDTGIGV
+344 QVRYYDTGTGV
-355 PADLQDRIFERF
+355 PEDMLDRIFERF
-367 FRIPAKPSED
+367 YRIPGKSSED

-399 GNIKAAPHTGGGL
+399 GTIKAALRKEGGL
-412 EFEFSLPWCG
+412 EFDFSL
-422 RPASTDNQLSKS
+422 SEN

>member
-1 MRGNRSYKQQLLI
+1 MKRNRSFKQLLLI
-14 YLATVVGVFA
+14 YLAAVVGVFA
-24 LAASIYELRNEQ
+24 LAASIYELRNER
-36 NYKKAILQTR
+36 NYKKVILQTR

-52 RVALLGADAVSF
+52 RVALLGAENASF
-64 AEEVRITVLSADGTV
+64 AEEVRITILEADGTV
-79 LFDSE
+79 VYDSD
-84 EPQLA
+84 EPDLA
-89 SDHSTRPEVLA
+89 SDHSTRPEIVA
-100 CREGQPGW
+100 CSEGNPGW

-120 CYLAKQNGDQIIRVA
+120 CYLAKKNGDRIIRVA
-135 VPYEVDLKNF
+135 VPYEVDLKHF

-150 IYILLG
+150 IYIVLG
-156 VLMLLAVLFALGL
+156 VLMLLAVLFILGRA
-169 SMLRGYRSLEK
+169 MLRSYKSLED

-221 VDCDD
+221 VECDD
-226 MDSERKKLFLQRAYL
+226 IDEDRKKLFTQRAYL

-267 RETVNLHEIVE
+267 KERLSLYDIV
-278 SVLVEFAQKMESRS
+278 SDVLDEFSEKMQARV
-292 ITACN
+292 IVARN
-297 DVPVSLDINGSA
+297 DVPVDLEIDGSP

-328 KNVSIVIW
+328 KNVTVVIS
-336 ADREGDEV
+336 AEKAGDEV
-344 KLKYYDTGIGV
+344 QVRYYDTGTGV
-355 PADLQDRIFERF
+355 PEDMLDRIFERF
-367 FRIPAKPSED
+367 YRIPGKPSED

-399 GNIKAAPHTGGGL
+399 GTIKAVLRKEGGL
-412 EFEFSLPWCG
+412 EFDFRLLVM
-422 RPASTDNQLSKS
+422 T